1 MSFEKL
7 MAKKSAE
14 HLLPGEQFVTALRVE
29 PKKALTR
36 GLVGTAAGF
45 VLLGGI
51 GAVGGSQLAVGNAPA
66 APGWP
71 QVGPMALAVT
81 NQRMLG
87 FSISVA
93 SGRPHV
99 FVGSIGLEHLHSV
112 DYKHGLIPRLNMY
125 MNDGTVAEFDVRFS
139 KYAKRAVPQ
148 LQQLLANR

>member
-7 MAKKSAE
+7 MAKKTAE
-14 HLLPGEQFVTALRVE
+14 QLLPGEQFVTALRVE

-36 GLVGTAAGF
+36 GLVGA
-45 VLLGGI
+45 
-51 GAVGGSQLAVGNAPA
+51 APA

-71 QVGPMALAVT
+71 QVGPMALGVT
-81 NQRMLG
+81 NQRILG
-87 FSISVA
+87 YAISTTT
-93 SGRPHV
+93 GRPNI

-112 DYKHGLIPRLNMY
+112 EYKHGLLPRLNVY